1 MQNEPGNPIKFSSE
15 GEVEYVSHVGSDVS
29 AIRAA
34 RVSTGKDLE
43 SKEFDVEKDGRLLS
57 FLLRNGH
64 WSPFEHSQVTFRVKA
79 PIFIARQWMRHRS
92 WVFNELSGRYAELP
106 AEFWIPGE
114 WYEQNPNRKQCA
126 GKPIESA
133 RRQARLMDLYE
144 DSVRDCAYTYNTLLR
159 AGVAREQARAVLPVS
174 TYTHFYA
181 TASLRSILHFLDL
194 RLHPDAQTEMMDY
207 AAKVQD
213 IVHDL
218 FPRTLLAWFEQ
229 KWSLDGHTLSD

>member
-34 RVSTGKDLE
+34 RVSTGKDLG

-106 AEFWIPGE
+106 LEFWVPRV
-114 WYEQNPNRKQCA
+114 WYKQDPDRKQCA
-126 GKPIESA
+126 GEAFSHEEGQEFTA
-133 RRQARLMDLYE
+133 RYE
-144 DSVRDCAYTYNTLLR
+144 FDMQGYAYTYRKMLEK
-159 AGVAREQARAVLPVS
+159 GVAREQARAVLPVS

-181 TASLRSILHFLDL
+181 TASLRSILHFLEI
-194 RLHPDAQTEMMDY
+194 RLHPDAQTEMMDF

-213 IVHDL
+213 IVHEL
-218 FPRTLLAWFEQ
+218 FPHTLDAWFET
-229 KWSLDGHTLSD
+229 KWS